1 MSSED
6 TPADAAEAFEAL
18 KREGRIPKKS
28 RPDYYREYGRYMLW
42 KKGHSYAVNCNTEAI
57 LGLYLNEKAAHVV
70 PTSLISILS
79 MLKAVI
85 AVKHKKIVQTD
96 ELQRMLAQNTKD
108 YMPKKTP
115 VLTRDQM
122 ALFMRQTDE
131 KYLVPKVITA
141 IGMCGALRKSE
152 MYALKLSDVTVT
164 GGVAVIKVA
173 PSKTNMRGSFA
184 IAATEDN
191 QDYLAPFL
199 KYYELRIQI
208 TDKDPFLLQVRNGKC
223 TRQRVGEHSIAKV
236 PALVA
241 ILNGL
246 PDPEK

>member
-115 VLTRDQM
+115 VLT
-122 ALFMRQTDE
+122 
-131 KYLVPKVITA
+131 
-141 IGMCGALRKSE
+141 
-152 MYALKLSDVTVT
+152 
-164 GGVAVIKVA
+164 
-173 PSKTNMRGSFA
+173 
-184 IAATEDN
+184 
-191 QDYLAPFL
+191 
-199 KYYELRIQI
+199 
-208 TDKDPFLLQVRNGKC
+208 
-223 TRQRVGEHSIAKV
+223 
-236 PALVA
+236 
-241 ILNGL
+241 
-246 PDPEK
+246 